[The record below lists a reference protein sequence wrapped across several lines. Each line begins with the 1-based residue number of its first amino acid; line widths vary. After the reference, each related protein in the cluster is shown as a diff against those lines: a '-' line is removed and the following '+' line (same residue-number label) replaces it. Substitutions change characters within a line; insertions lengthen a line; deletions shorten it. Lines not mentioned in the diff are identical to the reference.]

1 MLFIAFSDKSNTA
14 AAFMQSMMPLNI
26 PESRHAVSA
35 LIRAPGNTGERIKNN
50 KQSSSR
56 FPEKIIAGNDSVIA
70 PSYNA

>member
-26 PESRHAVSA
+26 PESRLNKSA
-35 LIRAPGNTGERIKNN
+35 GNTGERIKNN
-50 KQSSSR
+50 KQSSAR